1 MRSERSPF
9 SECATHV
16 VKPNNSC
23 QSLPCHSDGVTH
35 SSMHDYKN
43 LCKTYVLD
51 GTATFP
57 LSLWEREQ
65 LCEQVEHT
73 TAGEGATHVV
83 LSNNSCQFS
92 LNYCEVSAH
101 PSSGTMCHL
110 LPHRGEGNGLLKHG
124 GQSDVHEMLKQV
136 QHDMFNFVKRTYSLI
151 NLFTY
156 SPRKSAAFTLAE
168 VLITLGI
175 IGVVAAMT
183 MPVLIGNYRK
193 NVVENQLKTV
203 YSLISNAV
211 RMAEIDNGE
220 GFMFAVGEEFDND
233 KNNNSFEQS
242 EAVFNAY
249 FRRYFKI
256 IKDYPKNN
264 DIFVSRGFTKN
275 STATDETNYA
285 KCVQLANGIALCFF
299 PKGGNRGQFIVYLN
313 PDKKNKIDG
322 RDVFAFRLSRD
333 RGAFFLSQNLD
344 VSREKLIE
352 GCVSSAPHPI
362 STDLLRPDVCT
373 FLIMQNNF
381 EIPDDYPVSF

>member
-1 MRSERSPF
+1 MQSERSPF

-101 PSSGTMCHL
+101 PSSGTMCHI
-110 LPHRGEGNGLLKHG
+110 LPHKGEWNDMLKHG
-124 GQSDVHEMLKQV
+124 GQSDVDKMLKQV
-136 QHDMFNFVKRTYSLI
+136 QHDINIFLKRTYSPTH
-151 NLFTY
+151 LFTY
-156 SPRKSAAFTLAE
+156 SPRKRAAFTLAE

-183 MPVLIGNYRK
+183 ISTLIANYQK
-193 NVVENQLKTV
+193 KQVSTKVKHT
-203 YSLISNAV
+203 YSLLQQAFK
-211 RMAEIDNGE
+211 MAETEYGE
-220 GFMFAVGEEFDND
+220 IVTWDLANINNSDFYKSYMKPYLNIIKEFDND
-233 KNNNSFEQS
+233 FPEYYHAYCRDDKAVCDNYAGVKSANSSKFILS
-242 EAVFNAY
+242 NGTLLIVASMTNTNSVC
-249 FRRYFKI
+249 KTI
-256 IKDYPKNN
+256 ITDINGLKGPNVWGK
-264 DIFVSRGFTKN
+264 DIFIFSLDNTKGVMPYGLGVEVAGVN
-275 STATDETNYA
+275 VPVDKYL
-285 KCVQLANGIALCFF
+285 LA
-299 PKGGNRGQFIVYLN
+299 
-313 PDKKNKIDG
+313 
-322 RDVFAFRLSRD
+322 
-333 RGAFFLSQNLD
+333 
-344 VSREKLIE
+344 SREYRSCRQDGVFCAALMA
-352 GCVSSAPHPI
+352 VDSW
-362 STDLLRPDVCT
+362 
-373 FLIMQNNF
+373 
-381 EIPDDYPVSF
+381 EITDDYGW